1 MKLNRFLSI
10 AAAALAVFASC
21 GEKDNPIQGEASLTI
36 KSETAVTVGTET
48 GSVDIEFVATRDWT
62 AKSDAAWAS
71 VDPASGSASSDA
83 QKVTVT
89 VLPNDGYARDAKI
102 TLSIG
107 TLKKTV
113 SIQQKGSGA
122 APDGTKDNP
131 FDVVSA
137 IAKCVEIGQTQ
148 STESYYVKG
157 IVSSIKNTS
166 GVAQYGNIDFYI
178 SDDGKDAKE
187 TRLLVFQCLYLNGEK
202 FTAEDQVKVGDQVVV
217 YGPLVNYMGNTPET
231 GGKGSTRIVKHNDKE
246 GEAGGGGS
254 TGEFKTE
261 PKGTGTEA
269 DPFNA
274 AAAIKKAVEVGQ
286 QASAEQYY
294 IKGKIVSFKEA
305 FNAQY
310 GNMTFYISDDGTAAL
325 DQFLVFRVLSYN
337 GEKFASG
344 DQLKV
349 GDEVVVKAAL
359 VNYMGNTPETNQ
371 GGHLISVNGG
381 QTVSDYMSISN
392 NYAEVTSAAGSLEI
406 TVTANQSWSVVSDSD
421 FAKVSPAEGTGDGK
435 VKLEYTANGKTAR
448 TAKITFTA
456 KDGKKATFT
465 LRQLAE
471 GAVAAQEIT
480 WSKDEWKDSGDAIS
494 LEKNGIKIVVEKN
507 GGNQKPS
514 QGLRDNGDIRAYA
527 KAKITISSESEMTSI
542 NIILASD
549 AGFRYCPVTVDNGTL
564 GEQATGDKKVVWTG
578 NSKTVSF
585 VVGEKAT
592 LGSDGEEKAGQLR
605 FKSIEIK

>member
-36 KSETAVTVGTET
+36 KSKTAVTVGTET

-71 VDPASGSASSDA
+71 VDPTSGSASSDA

-113 SIQQKGSGA
+113 SIHQEGSGA

-178 SDDGKDAKE
+178 SDDGQDAKE

-202 FTAEDQVKVGDQVVV
+202 FTAEDQVKVGDKVVV

-246 GEAGGGGS
+246 GEAGGS
-254 TGEFKTE
+254 TGELKTE

-274 AAAIKKAVEVGQ
+274 AAAIKKAAEVGQ
-286 QASAEQYY
+286 TASAEQYY

-305 FNAQY
+305 FSAQY

-337 GEKFASG
+337 GEKFAAA

-349 GDEVVVKAAL
+349 GDEVVVKAAI
-359 VNYMGNTPETNQ
+359 VNYMGNTPETIQ

-392 NYAEVTSAAGSLEI
+392 NYAEVTAAAGSLEI

-435 VKLEYTANGKTAR
+435 VKLEYTANGNTAR

-456 KDGKKATFT
+456 KDGKTAVFT
-465 LRQLAE
+465 LRQLEE

-480 WSKDEWKDSGDAIS
+480 WSAADWEKVSAAEFVLKQNGYTITIKKEKGVTNPLPKDGEF
-494 LEKNGIKIVVEKN
+494 
-507 GGNQKPS
+507 
-514 QGLRDNGDIRAYA
+514 RAYA
-527 KAKITISSESEMTSI
+527 GASVNITSETEFSYVEFAITPKGLYRLPAI
-542 NIILASD
+542 TA
-549 AGFRYCPVTVDNGTL
+549 DNG
-564 GEQATGDKKVVWTG
+564 EVAAQAKGDKQVVWTG
-578 NSKTVSF
+578 KTKSVTF
-585 VVGEKAT
+585 TVGDKAIY
-592 LGSDGEEKAGQLR
+592 GSDGEEKAGQ
-605 FKSIEIK
+605 FCFGSINIK

>member
-21 GEKDNPIQGEASLTI
+21 EEKDNPIDGEASLTI
-36 KSETAVTVGTET
+36 KSETAVTVGTAT

-71 VDPASGSASSDA
+71 VDPARGSASSDA

-113 SIQQKGSGA
+113 SIKQEGSGA

-137 IAKCVEIGQTQ
+137 IAKCIEIGQTQ
-148 STESYYVKG
+148 STENYYVKG

-166 GVAQYGNIDFYI
+166 GIATFGNIDFYI
-178 SDDGKDAKE
+178 SDDGQDTKE

-202 FTAEDQVKVGDQVVV
+202 FTAEDQVKVGDKVVV
-217 YGPLVNYMGNTPET
+217 YGPLVNFMGNTPET
-231 GGKGSTRIVKHNDKE
+231 GGKGSTRIVKLNDKE

-286 QASAEQYY
+286 QASAEQYF
-294 IKGKIVSFKEA
+294 IKGKIVSFKEE
-305 FNAQY
+305 FNAQF

-337 GEKFASG
+337 GEKFVAA

-359 VNYMGNTPETNQ
+359 VNYYGNTPETNQ

-381 QTVSDYMSISN
+381 QEVVDYISISEKS
-392 NYAEVTSAAGSLEI
+392 AEVSAAAGSLEI
-406 TVTANQSWSVVSDSD
+406 TVISNQSWSVVSDSD
-421 FAKVSPAEGTGDGK
+421 FAKVSPAEGNGDGK
-435 VKLEYTANGKTAR
+435 VKVEYTANGKTAR

-456 KDGKKATFT
+456 KDGKKAVFT
-465 LRQLAE
+465 LRQLEE

-480 WSKDEWKDSGDAIS
+480 WSATDWEKVSDAEVV
-494 LEKNGIKIVVEKN
+494 LKKNGYTITVKKN
-507 GGNQKPS
+507 DGTSNPYLTGS
-514 QGLRDNGDIRAYA
+514 EVRAYA
-527 KAKITISSESEMTSI
+527 KHTVTIESEKEMTSI
-542 NIILASD
+542 VFA
-549 AGFRYCPVTVDNGTL
+549 L
-564 GEQATGDKKVVWTG
+564 GQTGQYSVITADCGEVGAQAKGDTKLSWTGSSKKVVLTVG
-578 NSKTVSF
+578 VENTYGSNS
-585 VVGEKAT
+585 EK
-592 LGSDGEEKAGQLR
+592 KNGQFR
-605 FKSIEIK
+605 FTSIEIK

>member
-71 VDPASGSASSDA
+71 VDPARGSASSDA

-113 SIQQKGSGA
+113 SIHQEGSGA

-131 FDVVSA
+131 FDVASA
-137 IAKCVEIGQTQ
+137 IAKCKEIGQT
-148 STESYYVKG
+148 
-157 IVSSIKNTS
+157 
-166 GVAQYGNIDFYI
+166 
-178 SDDGKDAKE
+178 
-187 TRLLVFQCLYLNGEK
+187 
-202 FTAEDQVKVGDQVVV
+202 
-217 YGPLVNYMGNTPET
+217 
-231 GGKGSTRIVKHNDKE
+231 
-246 GEAGGGGS
+246 
-254 TGEFKTE
+254 
-261 PKGTGTEA
+261 
-269 DPFNA
+269 
-274 AAAIKKAVEVGQ
+274 
-286 QASAEQYY
+286 ASAEQYY

-305 FNAQY
+305 FSAQF

-337 GEKFASG
+337 GEKFVSG

-359 VNYMGNTPETNQ
+359 VNYYGNTPETNQ

-392 NYAEVTSAAGSLEI
+392 NYAEVTAAAGSLEI

-421 FAKVSPAEGTGDGK
+421 FAKVSPAEGSGDGK
-435 VKLEYTANGKTAR
+435 VKLEYTANGKTPR

-465 LRQLAE
+465 LRQLEE

-480 WSKDEWKDSGDAIS
+480 WKAEEWEGINGPEVVLK
-494 LEKNGIKIVVEKN
+494 KNGYTITVKKN
-507 GGNQKPS
+507 DGTTNPLPKDGEF
-514 QGLRDNGDIRAYA
+514 RAYA
-527 KAKITISSESEMTSI
+527 KHTVTIESEKEMTSI
-542 NIILASD
+542 V
-549 AGFRYCPVTVDNGTL
+549 FTL
-564 GEQATGDKKVVWTG
+564 GQTGQYSAITADCGEVGAQAKGDTRLSWTGSSKKVVLTVG
-578 NSKTVSF
+578 VENTYGSNS
-585 VVGEKAT
+585 EK
-592 LGSDGEEKAGQLR
+592 KNGQFR
-605 FKSIEIK
+605 FTSIEIK

>member
-48 GSVDIEFVATRDWT
+48 ESVDIEFVATRDWT

-113 SIQQKGSGA
+113 SIHQEGSGA

-148 STESYYVKG
+148 SSESYYVKG

-166 GVAQYGNIDFYI
+166 GVAKYGNIDFYI
-178 SDDGKDAKE
+178 SDDGQDAKE

-202 FTAEDQVKVGDQVVV
+202 FTAEDQVKVGDKVVV

-246 GEAGGGGS
+246 GEAGGS
-254 TGEFKTE
+254 TGELKTE

-286 QASAEQYY
+286 TASAEQYY

-305 FNAQY
+305 FSAQF

-337 GEKFASG
+337 GEKFVSG

-349 GDEVVVKAAL
+349 GDEVVVKAAI
-359 VNYMGNTPETNQ
+359 VNYYGNTPETNQ

-392 NYAEVTSAAGSLEI
+392 NYAEVTAAAGSLEI

-435 VKLEYTANGKTAR
+435 VKLEYTANGNTAR

-456 KDGKKATFT
+456 KDGKTAVFT
-465 LRQLAE
+465 LRQLEE

-480 WSKDEWKDSGDAIS
+480 WKAADWEKVSAAEFVLKQNGYTITIKKEKGVTNPLPKDGEF
-494 LEKNGIKIVVEKN
+494 
-507 GGNQKPS
+507 
-514 QGLRDNGDIRAYA
+514 RAYA
-527 KAKITISSESEMTSI
+527 GASVNITSETEFSYVEFAITPKGLYRLPAI
-542 NIILASD
+542 TA
-549 AGFRYCPVTVDNGTL
+549 DNG
-564 GEQATGDKKVVWTG
+564 EVAAQAKGDKQVVWTG
-578 NSKTVSF
+578 KTKSVTF
-585 VVGEKAT
+585 TVGDKAIY
-592 LGSDGEEKAGQLR
+592 GSDGEEKAGQ
-605 FKSIEIK
+605 FCFGSINIK

>member
-36 KSETAVTVGTET
+36 KSEPAVTVGTET

-113 SIQQKGSGA
+113 SIHQEGSGA

-261 PKGTGTEA
+261 PKGTGTDA

-286 QASAEQYY
+286 TASAEQYY

-305 FNAQY
+305 FSAQF

-337 GEKFASG
+337 GEKFVSG

-359 VNYMGNTPETNQ
+359 VNYYGNTPETSQ

-392 NYAEVTSAAGSLEI
+392 NYAEVTAAAGSLEI

-421 FAKVSPAEGTGDGK
+421 FAKVSPAEGSGDGK
-435 VKLEYTANGKTAR
+435 VKLEYTANGKTPR

-465 LRQLAE
+465 LRQLEE

-480 WSKDEWKDSGDAIS
+480 WSAADWEKVSDAEFVLKQNGLTITIKKEKGITNPLPKDGEF
-494 LEKNGIKIVVEKN
+494 
-507 GGNQKPS
+507 
-514 QGLRDNGDIRAYA
+514 RAYA
-527 KAKITISSESEMTSI
+527 GASVNITSETEFSFVEFAITPKGLYRLPAI
-542 NIILASD
+542 TA
-549 AGFRYCPVTVDNGTL
+549 DNG
-564 GEQATGDKKVVWTG
+564 EVAAQAKGDTQVVWTG
-578 NSKTVSF
+578 KTKSVTF
-585 VVGEKAT
+585 TVGDKAIY
-592 LGSDGEEKAGQLR
+592 GSDGEEKAGQ
-605 FKSIEIK
+605 FCFGSINIK

>member
-21 GEKDNPIQGEASLTI
+21 EEKDNPIDGEASLTI
-36 KSETAVTVGTET
+36 KSETAVTVGTAT

-71 VDPASGSASSDA
+71 VDPARGSASSDA

-113 SIQQKGSGA
+113 SIKQEGSGA

-137 IAKCVEIGQTQ
+137 IAKCIEIGQTQ
-148 STESYYVKG
+148 STENYYVKG

-166 GVAQYGNIDFYI
+166 GIATFGNIDFYI
-178 SDDGKDAKE
+178 SDDGQDTKE

-202 FTAEDQVKVGDQVVV
+202 FTAEDQVKVGDKVVV
-217 YGPLVNYMGNTPET
+217 YGPLVNFMGNTPET
-231 GGKGSTRIVKHNDKE
+231 GGKGSTRIVKLNDKE

-286 QASAEQYY
+286 QASAEQYF
-294 IKGKIVSFKEA
+294 IKGKIVSFKEE
-305 FNAQY
+305 FNAQF

-337 GEKFASG
+337 GEKFVAA

-359 VNYMGNTPETNQ
+359 VNYYGNTPETNQ

-381 QTVSDYMSISN
+381 QTISDYMSISN

-406 TVTANQSWSVVSDSD
+406 TVTSNQSWSVVSDSD
-421 FAKVSPAEGTGDGK
+421 FAKVSPEEGSGDGK

-465 LRQLAE
+465 LRQLEE

-480 WSKDEWKDSGDAIS
+480 WSATDWEKVSDAEVV
-494 LEKNGIKIVVEKN
+494 LKKNGYTITVKKN
-507 GGNQKPS
+507 DGTSNPYLTGS
-514 QGLRDNGDIRAYA
+514 EVRAYA
-527 KAKITISSESEMTSI
+527 KHTVTIESEKEMTSI
-542 NIILASD
+542 V
-549 AGFRYCPVTVDNGTL
+549 FTL
-564 GEQATGDKKVVWTG
+564 GQTGQYSAITADCGEVGAQAKGDTRLSWTGSSKKVVL
-578 NSKTVSF
+578 TVG
-585 VVGEKAT
+585 VENT
-592 LGSDGEEKAGQLR
+592 YGSDSKKKNGQLR
-605 FKSIEIK
+605 FTSIEIK

>member
-36 KSETAVTVGTET
+36 KSEKAVTVGTET

-113 SIQQKGSGA
+113 SIHQEGSGA

-166 GVAQYGNIDFYI
+166 GVAKYGNIDFYI
-178 SDDGKDAKE
+178 SDDGQDAKE

-202 FTAEDQVKVGDQVVV
+202 FTAEDQVKVGDKVVV

-246 GEAGGGGS
+246 GEAGGS
-254 TGEFKTE
+254 TGELKTE

-286 QASAEQYY
+286 TASAEQYY

-305 FNAQY
+305 FNAQF

-337 GEKFASG
+337 GEKFAAA

-349 GDEVVVKAAL
+349 GDEVVVKAAI
-359 VNYMGNTPETNQ
+359 VNYKGNTPETIQ

-392 NYAEVTSAAGSLEI
+392 NYAEVTAAAGSLEI

-421 FAKVSPAEGTGDGK
+421 FAKVSPAEGSGDGK
-435 VKLEYTANGKTAR
+435 VKLEYTANGNTAR

-456 KDGKKATFT
+456 KDGKTAVFT
-465 LRQLAE
+465 LRQLEE

-480 WSKDEWKDSGDAIS
+480 WKAADWEKVSAAEFVLKQNGYTITIKKEKGVTNPLPKDGEF
-494 LEKNGIKIVVEKN
+494 
-507 GGNQKPS
+507 
-514 QGLRDNGDIRAYA
+514 RAYA
-527 KAKITISSESEMTSI
+527 GASVNITSETEFSYVEFAITPKGLYRLPAI
-542 NIILASD
+542 TA
-549 AGFRYCPVTVDNGTL
+549 DNG
-564 GEQATGDKKVVWTG
+564 EVAAQAKGDKQVVWTG
-578 NSKTVSF
+578 KTKSVTF
-585 VVGEKAT
+585 TVGDKAIY
-592 LGSDGEEKAGQLR
+592 GSDGEGAAGQ
-605 FKSIEIK
+605 FCFGSINIK

>member
-36 KSETAVTVGTET
+36 KSEPAVTVGTET

-113 SIQQKGSGA
+113 SIHQKGSGA

-178 SDDGKDAKE
+178 SDDGQDAKE

-261 PKGTGTEA
+261 PKGTGSEA

-286 QASAEQYY
+286 TASAEQYY

-305 FNAQY
+305 FSAQY

-337 GEKFASG
+337 GEKFVSG

-359 VNYMGNTPETNQ
+359 INYYGNTPETNQ

-392 NYAEVTSAAGSLEI
+392 NYAEVTAAAGSLEI

-421 FAKVSPAEGTGDGK
+421 FAKVSPAEGSGDGK
-435 VKLEYTANGKTAR
+435 VKLEYTANGKTPR

-465 LRQLAE
+465 LRQLEE

-480 WSKDEWKDSGDAIS
+480 WSAADWEKVSDAEFVLKQNGYTITIKKEKGITNPLPKDGEF
-494 LEKNGIKIVVEKN
+494 
-507 GGNQKPS
+507 
-514 QGLRDNGDIRAYA
+514 RAYA
-527 KAKITISSESEMTSI
+527 GASVNITSETEFSFVEFAITPKGLYRLPAI
-542 NIILASD
+542 TA
-549 AGFRYCPVTVDNGTL
+549 DNG
-564 GEQATGDKKVVWTG
+564 EVAAQAKGDTQVVWTG
-578 NSKTVSF
+578 KTKSVTF
-585 VVGEKAT
+585 TVGDKAIY
-592 LGSDGEEKAGQLR
+592 GSDGEEKAGQ
-605 FKSIEIK
+605 FCFGSINIK

>member
-1 MKLNRFLSI
+1 M
-10 AAAALAVFASC
+10 
-21 GEKDNPIQGEASLTI
+21 
-36 KSETAVTVGTET
+36 
-48 GSVDIEFVATRDWT
+48 
-62 AKSDAAWAS
+62 
-71 VDPASGSASSDA
+71 
-83 QKVTVT
+83 
-89 VLPNDGYARDAKI
+89 
-102 TLSIG
+102 
-107 TLKKTV
+107 
-113 SIQQKGSGA
+113 
-122 APDGTKDNP
+122 
-131 FDVVSA
+131 VSA

-148 STESYYVKG
+148 STEKYYVKG

-187 TRLLVFQCLYLNGEK
+187 SRLLVFQCLYLNGEK

-286 QASAEQYY
+286 TASAEQYY

-305 FNAQY
+305 FSAQF

-337 GEKFASG
+337 GEKFVSG

-359 VNYMGNTPETNQ
+359 VNYYGNTPETSQ

-392 NYAEVTSAAGSLEI
+392 NYAEVTAAAGSLEI

-421 FAKVSPAEGTGDGK
+421 FAKVSPAEGSGDGK
-435 VKLEYTANGKTAR
+435 VKLEYTANGKTPR

-465 LRQLAE
+465 LRQLEE

-480 WSKDEWKDSGDAIS
+480 WSAADWEKVSDAEFVLKQNGYTITIKKEKGITNPLPKDGEF
-494 LEKNGIKIVVEKN
+494 
-507 GGNQKPS
+507 
-514 QGLRDNGDIRAYA
+514 RAYA
-527 KAKITISSESEMTSI
+527 GASVNITSETEFSFVEFAITPKGLYRLPAI
-542 NIILASD
+542 TA
-549 AGFRYCPVTVDNGTL
+549 DNG
-564 GEQATGDKKVVWTG
+564 EVAAQAKGDTQVVWTG
-578 NSKTVSF
+578 KTKSVTF
-585 VVGEKAT
+585 TVGDKAIY
-592 LGSDGEEKAGQLR
+592 GSDGEEKAGQ
-605 FKSIEIK
+605 FCFGSINIK

>member
-1 MKLNRFLSI
+1 MKLNRILSI

-36 KSETAVTVGTET
+36 KSEPAVTVGTAT

-113 SIQQKGSGA
+113 SIHQEGSGA
-122 APDGTKDNP
+122 TPDGTKDNP
-131 FDVVSA
+131 FDVASA
-137 IAKCVEIGQTQ
+137 IAKCKEIGQTQ
-148 STESYYVKG
+148 STEKYYVKG

-187 TRLLVFQCLYLNGEK
+187 SRLLVFQCLYLNGEK

-286 QASAEQYY
+286 QASAEQYF

-337 GEKFASG
+337 GEKFVAA

-359 VNYMGNTPETNQ
+359 INYYGNTPETNQ

-381 QTVSDYMSISN
+381 QTVSDYISISN
-392 NYAEVTSAAGSLEI
+392 NQAEVTSAAGSLEI
-406 TVTANQSWSVVSDSD
+406 TVTSNQSWSVVSDSD
-421 FAKVSPAEGTGDGK
+421 FAKVSPAEGNGDGK
-435 VKLEYTANGKTAR
+435 VKLEYTANGKTPR

-456 KDGKKATFT
+456 KDGKKAVFT
-465 LRQLAE
+465 LRQLEE
-471 GAVAAQEIT
+471 GAVAAQKIT
-480 WSKDEWKDSGDAIS
+480 WKAADWEKVSEAEFVLKQNGYTITVKKNDGTTNPVAKDGEF
-494 LEKNGIKIVVEKN
+494 
-507 GGNQKPS
+507 
-514 QGLRDNGDIRAYA
+514 RAYA
-527 KAKITISSESEMTSI
+527 KHTVTFESETEMTSI
-542 NIILASD
+542 V
-549 AGFRYCPVTVDNGTL
+549 FTL
-564 GEQATGDKKVVWTG
+564 GQTGQYSAITADCGEVGAQAKGDTKLSWTGSSKKVVLTVG
-578 NSKTVSF
+578 VENTYGSNS
-585 VVGEKAT
+585 EK
-592 LGSDGEEKAGQLR
+592 KNGQFR
-605 FKSIEIK
+605 FTSIEIK

>member
-36 KSETAVTVGTET
+36 KSEPAVTVGTET

-113 SIQQKGSGA
+113 SIHQEGSGA

-286 QASAEQYY
+286 TASAEQYY

-305 FNAQY
+305 FSAQF

-337 GEKFASG
+337 GEKFVSG

-359 VNYMGNTPETNQ
+359 VNYYGNTPETNQ

-392 NYAEVTSAAGSLEI
+392 NYAEVTAAAGSLEI

-421 FAKVSPAEGTGDGK
+421 FAKVSPAEGSGDGK
-435 VKLEYTANGKTAR
+435 VKLEYTANGKTPR

-465 LRQLAE
+465 LRQLEE

-480 WSKDEWKDSGDAIS
+480 WSAADWEKVSDAEFVLKQNGYTITIKKEKGITNPLPKDGEF
-494 LEKNGIKIVVEKN
+494 
-507 GGNQKPS
+507 
-514 QGLRDNGDIRAYA
+514 RAYA
-527 KAKITISSESEMTSI
+527 GASVNITSETEFSFVEFAITPKGLYRLPAI
-542 NIILASD
+542 TA
-549 AGFRYCPVTVDNGTL
+549 DNG
-564 GEQATGDKKVVWTG
+564 EVAAQAKGDTQVVWTG
-578 NSKTVSF
+578 KTKSVTF
-585 VVGEKAT
+585 TVGDKAIY
-592 LGSDGEEKAGQLR
+592 GSDGEEKAGQ
-605 FKSIEIK
+605 FCFGSINIK

>member
-113 SIQQKGSGA
+113 SIHQEGSGA

-131 FDVVSA
+131 FDVMSA

-166 GVAQYGNIDFYI
+166 GVAKYGNIDFYI
-178 SDDGKDAKE
+178 SDDGQDAKE

-202 FTAEDQVKVGDQVVV
+202 FTAEDQVKVGDKVVV

-246 GEAGGGGS
+246 GEAGGS
-254 TGEFKTE
+254 TGELKTE

-274 AAAIKKAVEVGQ
+274 AAAIKKAAEVGQ
-286 QASAEQYY
+286 TASAEQYY

-305 FNAQY
+305 FNAQF

-337 GEKFASG
+337 GEKFAAA

-349 GDEVVVKAAL
+349 GDEVVVKAAI

-392 NYAEVTSAAGSLEI
+392 NYAEVTAAAGSLEI

-421 FAKVSPAEGTGDGK
+421 FAKVSPAEGSGDGK
-435 VKLEYTANGKTAR
+435 VKLEYTANGNTAR

-456 KDGKKATFT
+456 KDGKTAVFT
-465 LRQLAE
+465 LRQLEE

-480 WSKDEWKDSGDAIS
+480 WSATDWEKVSAAEFVLKQNGYTITIKKEKGVTNPLPKDGEF
-494 LEKNGIKIVVEKN
+494 
-507 GGNQKPS
+507 
-514 QGLRDNGDIRAYA
+514 RAYA
-527 KAKITISSESEMTSI
+527 GASVNITSETEFSYVEFAITPKGLYRLPAI
-542 NIILASD
+542 TA
-549 AGFRYCPVTVDNGTL
+549 DNG
-564 GEQATGDKKVVWTG
+564 EVAAQAKGDKQVVWTG
-578 NSKTVSF
+578 KTKSVTF
-585 VVGEKAT
+585 TVGDKAIY
-592 LGSDGEEKAGQLR
+592 GSDGEGAAGQ
-605 FKSIEIK
+605 FCFGSINIK

>member
-456 KDGKKATFT
+456 KDGKTAVFT
-465 LRQLAE
+465 LRQLEE

-480 WSKDEWKDSGDAIS
+480 WSAADWEKVSEAEVVLK
-494 LEKNGIKIVVEKN
+494 KNGYTITVKKN
-507 GGNQKPS
+507 DGTSNPYLTGS
-514 QGLRDNGDIRAYA
+514 EVRAYA
-527 KAKITISSESEMTSI
+527 KHTVTIESEKEMTSI
-542 NIILASD
+542 V
-549 AGFRYCPVTVDNGTL
+549 FTL
-564 GEQATGDKKVVWTG
+564 GQTGQYSAITADCGEVGAQAKGDTKLSWTGKSKKVEF
-578 NSKTVSF
+578 TVG
-585 VVGEKAT
+585 VENT
-592 LGSDGEEKAGQLR
+592 YGSDSKKKNGQLR
-605 FKSIEIK
+605 FTSIEIK

>member
-36 KSETAVTVGTET
+36 KSEPAVTVGTET

-113 SIQQKGSGA
+113 SIHQEGSGA

-157 IVSSIKNTS
+157 IVSSIKNIS

-178 SDDGKDAKE
+178 SDDGQDAKE

-286 QASAEQYY
+286 TASAEQYY

-305 FNAQY
+305 FSAQF

-337 GEKFASG
+337 GEKFVSG

-359 VNYMGNTPETNQ
+359 VNYYGNTPETNQ

-392 NYAEVTSAAGSLEI
+392 NYAEVTAAAGSLEI

-421 FAKVSPAEGTGDGK
+421 FAKVSPAEGSGDGK
-435 VKLEYTANGKTAR
+435 VKLEYTANGKTPR

-465 LRQLAE
+465 LRQLEE

-480 WSKDEWKDSGDAIS
+480 WSAADWEKVSDAEFVLKQNGYTITIKKEKGITNPLPKDGEF
-494 LEKNGIKIVVEKN
+494 
-507 GGNQKPS
+507 
-514 QGLRDNGDIRAYA
+514 RAYA
-527 KAKITISSESEMTSI
+527 GASVNITSETEFSFVEFAITPKGLYRLPAI
-542 NIILASD
+542 TA
-549 AGFRYCPVTVDNGTL
+549 DNG
-564 GEQATGDKKVVWTG
+564 EVAAQAKGDTQVVWTG
-578 NSKTVSF
+578 KTKSVTFS
-585 VVGEKAT
+585 VGYKAIY
-592 LGSDGEEKAGQLR
+592 GSDGEEKAGQ
-605 FKSIEIK
+605 FCFGSINIK

>member
-36 KSETAVTVGTET
+36 KSEPAVTVGTET

-71 VDPASGSASSDA
+71 VDPARGSASSDA

-113 SIQQKGSGA
+113 SIHQEGSGA

-131 FDVVSA
+131 FDVASA
-137 IAKCVEIGQTQ
+137 IAKCKEIGQTQ
-148 STESYYVKG
+148 STEKYYVKG

-187 TRLLVFQCLYLNGEK
+187 SRLLVFQCLYLNGEK

-286 QASAEQYY
+286 TASAEQYY

-305 FNAQY
+305 FSAQF

-325 DQFLVFRVLSYN
+325 DQFLVFRVLSYY
-337 GEKFASG
+337 GEKFVSG

-359 VNYMGNTPETNQ
+359 VNYYGNTPETNQ

-421 FAKVSPAEGTGDGK
+421 FAKVSPAEGSGDGK

-465 LRQLAE
+465 LRQLEE

-480 WSKDEWKDSGDAIS
+480 WSAADWEKVSDAEFVLKQNGYTITIKKEKGITNPLPKDGEF
-494 LEKNGIKIVVEKN
+494 
-507 GGNQKPS
+507 
-514 QGLRDNGDIRAYA
+514 RAYA
-527 KAKITISSESEMTSI
+527 GASVNITSETEFSFVEFAITPKGLYRLPAI
-542 NIILASD
+542 TA
-549 AGFRYCPVTVDNGTL
+549 DNG
-564 GEQATGDKKVVWTG
+564 EVAAQAKGDTQVVWTG
-578 NSKTVSF
+578 KTKSVTF
-585 VVGEKAT
+585 TVGDKAIY
-592 LGSDGEEKAGQLR
+592 GSDGEEKAGQ
-605 FKSIEIK
+605 FCFGSINIK

>member
-1 MKLNRFLSI
+1 MF
-10 AAAALAVFASC
+10 
-21 GEKDNPIQGEASLTI
+21 
-36 KSETAVTVGTET
+36 
-48 GSVDIEFVATRDWT
+48 
-62 AKSDAAWAS
+62 
-71 VDPASGSASSDA
+71 GSASSDA

-113 SIQQKGSGA
+113 SIHQEGSGA

-131 FDVVSA
+131 FDVMSA
-137 IAKCVEIGQTQ
+137 IARCVEIGQTQ

-178 SDDGKDAKE
+178 SDDGQDAKE

-202 FTAEDQVKVGDQVVV
+202 FTAEDQVKVGDKVVV

-246 GEAGGGGS
+246 GEAGGS
-254 TGEFKTE
+254 TGELKTE

-274 AAAIKKAVEVGQ
+274 AAAIKKAAEVGQ
-286 QASAEQYY
+286 TASAEQYY

-305 FNAQY
+305 FSAQY

-337 GEKFASG
+337 GEKFAAA

-349 GDEVVVKAAL
+349 GDEVVVKAAI
-359 VNYMGNTPETNQ
+359 VNYMGNTPETIQ

-392 NYAEVTSAAGSLEI
+392 NYAEVTAAAGSLEI

-421 FAKVSPAEGTGDGK
+421 FAKVSPAEGSGDGK

-456 KDGKKATFT
+456 KDGKTAVFT
-465 LRQLAE
+465 LRQLEE

-480 WSKDEWKDSGDAIS
+480 WSATDWEKVSDAEFVLKQNGYTITIKKEKGVTNPLPKDGEF
-494 LEKNGIKIVVEKN
+494 
-507 GGNQKPS
+507 
-514 QGLRDNGDIRAYA
+514 RAYA
-527 KAKITISSESEMTSI
+527 GASVNITSETEFSYVEFAITPKGLYRLPAI
-542 NIILASD
+542 TA
-549 AGFRYCPVTVDNGTL
+549 DNG
-564 GEQATGDKKVVWTG
+564 EVAAQAKGDKQVVWTG
-578 NSKTVSF
+578 KTKSVTF
-585 VVGEKAT
+585 TVGDKAIY
-592 LGSDGEEKAGQLR
+592 GSDGEEKAGQ
-605 FKSIEIK
+605 FCFGSINIK

>member
-1 MKLNRFLSI
+1 MKLNRILSI

-71 VDPASGSASSDA
+71 VDPARGSASSDA

-113 SIQQKGSGA
+113 SIHQKGSGA

-148 STESYYVKG
+148 STEKYYVKG

-187 TRLLVFQCLYLNGEK
+187 SRLLVFQCLYLNGEK

-286 QASAEQYY
+286 TASAEQYY

-305 FNAQY
+305 FSAQF

-337 GEKFASG
+337 GEKFVSG

-359 VNYMGNTPETNQ
+359 VNYYGNTPETNQ

-392 NYAEVTSAAGSLEI
+392 NYAEVTAAAGSLEI

-421 FAKVSPAEGTGDGK
+421 FAKVSPAEGSGDGK

-465 LRQLAE
+465 LRQLEE

-480 WSKDEWKDSGDAIS
+480 WSAADWEKVSDAEFVLKQNGYTITIKKEKGITNPLPKDGEF
-494 LEKNGIKIVVEKN
+494 
-507 GGNQKPS
+507 
-514 QGLRDNGDIRAYA
+514 RAYA
-527 KAKITISSESEMTSI
+527 GASVNITSETEFSFVEFAITPKGLYRLPAI
-542 NIILASD
+542 TA
-549 AGFRYCPVTVDNGTL
+549 DNG
-564 GEQATGDKKVVWTG
+564 EVAAQAKGDTQVVWTG
-578 NSKTVSF
+578 KTKSVTF
-585 VVGEKAT
+585 TVGDKAIY
-592 LGSDGEEKAGQLR
+592 GSDGEEKAGQ
-605 FKSIEIK
+605 FCFGSINIK

>member
-62 AKSDAAWAS
+62 AKSDADWAS

-113 SIQQKGSGA
+113 SIHQEGSGA

-178 SDDGKDAKE
+178 SDDGQDAKE

-202 FTAEDQVKVGDQVVV
+202 FTAEDQVKVGDKVVV
-217 YGPLVNYMGNTPET
+217 YGPLVNYRGNTPET

-310 GNMTFYISDDGTAAL
+310 GNMSFYISDDGTAAL

-337 GEKFASG
+337 GEKFVAA

-359 VNYMGNTPETNQ
+359 INYYGNTPETNQ

-392 NYAEVTSAAGSLEI
+392 NYAEVTAAAGSLEI

-421 FAKVSPAEGTGDGK
+421 FAKVSPAEGSGDGK
-435 VKLEYTANGKTAR
+435 VKLEYTANGNTAR

-456 KDGKKATFT
+456 KDGKTAVFT
-465 LRQLAE
+465 LRQLEE

-480 WSKDEWKDSGDAIS
+480 WSATDWEKVSDAEFVLKQNGYTITIKKEKGVTNPLPKDGEF
-494 LEKNGIKIVVEKN
+494 
-507 GGNQKPS
+507 
-514 QGLRDNGDIRAYA
+514 RAYA
-527 KAKITISSESEMTSI
+527 GASVNITSETEFSYVEFAITPKGLYRLPAI
-542 NIILASD
+542 TA
-549 AGFRYCPVTVDNGTL
+549 DNG
-564 GEQATGDKKVVWTG
+564 EVAAQAKGDKQVVWTG
-578 NSKTVSF
+578 KTKSVTF
-585 VVGEKAT
+585 TVGDKAIY
-592 LGSDGEEKAGQLR
+592 GSEGEEKAGQ
-605 FKSIEIK
+605 FCFGSINIK

>member
-36 KSETAVTVGTET
+36 KSKTAVTVGTET

-113 SIQQKGSGA
+113 SIHQEGSGA

-131 FDVVSA
+131 FDVMSA

-178 SDDGKDAKE
+178 SDDGQDAKE

-202 FTAEDQVKVGDQVVV
+202 FTAEDQVKVGDKVVV

-246 GEAGGGGS
+246 GEAGGS
-254 TGEFKTE
+254 TGELKTE

-286 QASAEQYY
+286 TASAEQYY

-305 FNAQY
+305 FNAQF

-337 GEKFASG
+337 GEKFAAA

-349 GDEVVVKAAL
+349 GDEVVVKAAI

-392 NYAEVTSAAGSLEI
+392 NYAEVTAAAG
-406 TVTANQSWSVVSDSD
+406 
-421 FAKVSPAEGTGDGK
+421 FSPAEGSGDGK
-435 VKLEYTANGKTAR
+435 VKLEYTANGNTAR

-456 KDGKKATFT
+456 KDGKTAVFT
-465 LRQLAE
+465 LRQLEE

-480 WSKDEWKDSGDAIS
+480 WSATDWEKVSDAEFVLKQNGYTITIKKEKGVTNPLPKDGEF
-494 LEKNGIKIVVEKN
+494 
-507 GGNQKPS
+507 
-514 QGLRDNGDIRAYA
+514 RAYA
-527 KAKITISSESEMTSI
+527 GASVNITSETEFSYVEFAITPKGLYRLPAI
-542 NIILASD
+542 TA
-549 AGFRYCPVTVDNGTL
+549 DNG
-564 GEQATGDKKVVWTG
+564 EVAAQAKGDKQVVWTG
-578 NSKTVSF
+578 KTKSVTF
-585 VVGEKAT
+585 TVGDKAIY
-592 LGSDGEEKAGQLR
+592 GSDGEEKAGQ
-605 FKSIEIK
+605 FCFGSINIK

>member
-36 KSETAVTVGTET
+36 KSEPAVTVGTAT

-113 SIQQKGSGA
+113 SIHQEGSGA
-122 APDGTKDNP
+122 TPDGTKDNP

-148 STESYYVKG
+148 STENYYVKG

-166 GVAQYGNIDFYI
+166 GVATFGNIDFYI

-286 QASAEQYY
+286 TASAEQYY

-305 FNAQY
+305 FSAQF

-337 GEKFASG
+337 GEKFVSG

-359 VNYMGNTPETNQ
+359 VNYYGNTPETSQ

-392 NYAEVTSAAGSLEI
+392 NYAEVTAAAGSLEI

-421 FAKVSPAEGTGDGK
+421 FAKVSPAEGSGDGK
-435 VKLEYTANGKTAR
+435 VKLEYTANGKTPR

-465 LRQLAE
+465 LRQLEE

-480 WSKDEWKDSGDAIS
+480 WSATDWEKVSDAEFVLKQNGYTITIKKEKGITNPLPKDGEF
-494 LEKNGIKIVVEKN
+494 
-507 GGNQKPS
+507 
-514 QGLRDNGDIRAYA
+514 RAYA
-527 KAKITISSESEMTSI
+527 GASVNITSETEFSYVEFAITPKGLYRLPAI
-542 NIILASD
+542 TA
-549 AGFRYCPVTVDNGTL
+549 DNG
-564 GEQATGDKKVVWTG
+564 EVAAQAKGDKQVVWTG
-578 NSKTVSF
+578 KTKSVTF
-585 VVGEKAT
+585 TVGDKAIY
-592 LGSDGEEKAGQLR
+592 GSDGEEKAGQ
-605 FKSIEIK
+605 FCFGSINIK

>member
-102 TLSIG
+102 ILSIG

-113 SIQQKGSGA
+113 SIHQEGSGA

-310 GNMTFYISDDGTAAL
+310 GNMSFYISDDGTAAL

-337 GEKFASG
+337 GEKFVAA

-359 VNYMGNTPETNQ
+359 VNYYGNTPETNQ

-392 NYAEVTSAAGSLEI
+392 NYAEVTAAAGSLEI

-421 FAKVSPAEGTGDGK
+421 FAKVSPAEGSGDGK
-435 VKLEYTANGKTAR
+435 VKLEYTANGNTAR

-456 KDGKKATFT
+456 KDGKTAVFT
-465 LRQLAE
+465 LRQLEE
-471 GAVAAQEIT
+471 GAVAAHEIT
-480 WSKDEWKDSGDAIS
+480 WSATDWEKVSDAEFVLKQNGYTITIKKEKGVTNPLPKDGEF
-494 LEKNGIKIVVEKN
+494 
-507 GGNQKPS
+507 
-514 QGLRDNGDIRAYA
+514 RAYA
-527 KAKITISSESEMTSI
+527 GASVNITSETEFSYVEFAITPKGLYRLPAI
-542 NIILASD
+542 TA
-549 AGFRYCPVTVDNGTL
+549 DNG
-564 GEQATGDKKVVWTG
+564 EVAAQAKGDKQVVWTG
-578 NSKTVSF
+578 KTKSVTF
-585 VVGEKAT
+585 TVGDKAIY
-592 LGSDGEEKAGQLR
+592 GSDGEEKAGQ
-605 FKSIEIK
+605 FCFGSINIK

>member
-1 MKLNRFLSI
+1 M
-10 AAAALAVFASC
+10 
-21 GEKDNPIQGEASLTI
+21 
-36 KSETAVTVGTET
+36 
-48 GSVDIEFVATRDWT
+48 
-62 AKSDAAWAS
+62 
-71 VDPASGSASSDA
+71 
-83 QKVTVT
+83 
-89 VLPNDGYARDAKI
+89 LPNDGYARDAKI

-113 SIQQKGSGA
+113 SIHQEGSGA

-148 STESYYVKG
+148 SSESYYVKG

-166 GVAQYGNIDFYI
+166 GVAKYGNIDFYI
-178 SDDGKDAKE
+178 SDDGQDAKE

-202 FTAEDQVKVGDQVVV
+202 FTAEDQVKVGDHVVV

-246 GEAGGGGS
+246 GEAGGS
-254 TGEFKTE
+254 TGELKTE

-286 QASAEQYY
+286 TASAEQYY

-305 FNAQY
+305 FSAQF

-337 GEKFASG
+337 GEKFVSG

-349 GDEVVVKAAL
+349 GDEVVVKAAI
-359 VNYMGNTPETNQ
+359 VNYYGNTPETNQ

-392 NYAEVTSAAGSLEI
+392 NYAEVTAAAGSLEI

-435 VKLEYTANGKTAR
+435 VKLEYTANGNTAR

-456 KDGKKATFT
+456 KDGKTAVFT
-465 LRQLAE
+465 LRQLEE

-480 WSKDEWKDSGDAIS
+480 WKAADWEKVSAAEFVLTQNGYTITIKKEKGVTNPLPKDGEF
-494 LEKNGIKIVVEKN
+494 
-507 GGNQKPS
+507 
-514 QGLRDNGDIRAYA
+514 RAYA
-527 KAKITISSESEMTSI
+527 GASVNITSETEFSYVEFAITPKGLYRLPAI
-542 NIILASD
+542 TA
-549 AGFRYCPVTVDNGTL
+549 DNG
-564 GEQATGDKKVVWTG
+564 EVAAQAKGDKQVVWTG
-578 NSKTVSF
+578 KTKSVTF
-585 VVGEKAT
+585 TVGDKAIY
-592 LGSDGEEKAGQLR
+592 GSDGEEKAGQ
-605 FKSIEIK
+605 FCFGSINIK

>member
-36 KSETAVTVGTET
+36 KSEPAVTVGTAT

-71 VDPASGSASSDA
+71 VDPARGSASSDA

-113 SIQQKGSGA
+113 SIHQEGSGA
-122 APDGTKDNP
+122 TPDGTKDNP

-148 STESYYVKG
+148 STEKYYVKG

-187 TRLLVFQCLYLNGEK
+187 SRLLVFQCLYLNGEK

-286 QASAEQYY
+286 TASAEQYY

-305 FNAQY
+305 FSAQF

-337 GEKFASG
+337 GEKFVSG

-359 VNYMGNTPETNQ
+359 VNYYGNTPETNQ

-392 NYAEVTSAAGSLEI
+392 NYAEVTAAAGSLEI

-421 FAKVSPAEGTGDGK
+421 FAKVSPEKGSGDGK

-456 KDGKKATFT
+456 KDGKKAVFT
-465 LRQLAE
+465 LRQLEE

-480 WSKDEWKDSGDAIS
+480 WSATDWEKVSDAEFVLKQNGYTITIKKEKGITNPLPKDGEF
-494 LEKNGIKIVVEKN
+494 
-507 GGNQKPS
+507 
-514 QGLRDNGDIRAYA
+514 RAYA
-527 KAKITISSESEMTSI
+527 GASVNITSETEFSFVEFAITPKGLYRLPAI
-542 NIILASD
+542 TA
-549 AGFRYCPVTVDNGTL
+549 DNG
-564 GEQATGDKKVVWTG
+564 EVAAQAKGDTQVVWTG
-578 NSKTVSF
+578 KTKSVTF
-585 VVGEKAT
+585 TVGDKAIY
-592 LGSDGEEKAGQLR
+592 GSDGEEKAGQ
-605 FKSIEIK
+605 FGFGSINIK